1 MQAMNLLQKILV
13 KYEYLLED
21 NVTHQLQ
28 LATIMEIINKMHF
41 YFHLHFT
48 GATTLINQAISTFP
62 QKDKLLGEQE
72 QNKTYRV
79 CQKFPAN
86 F

>member
-1 MQAMNLLQKILV
+1 
-13 KYEYLLED
+13 
-21 NVTHQLQ
+21 
-28 LATIMEIINKMHF
+28 MHF

-48 GATTLINQAISTFP
+48 GATTLINQAITTFP

-79 CQKFPAN
+79 CQKFRPTFTRYN
-86 F
+86 FDKGRPIFIIFSLLNS